1 MEVFKIFAIGAEGLD
16 KPELDQ
22 EFECDPTKE
31 TLEGIRQKI
40 ADEML
45 LSDTPNKV
53 TLIRRGKDE
62 DDEEELEKLQ
72 QTLSDALDEGDS
84 LRFFVEPF
92 ARTLVKIKLLVETK
106 AIKWIADQSKEFRFL
121 VGNSRDYQATK
132 QNFNQS
138 MCFSNFFLFQEF
150 PLDKSETEFTVTKK
164 SWWRFPTQAKVALGH
179 KSGEGYLASQFVV
192 NNGDTLKIYLDD
204 DQELKYW
211 INEEKKVGETKLYSL
226 EKSNVGKYIVKVGC
240 KVIPVVANLAI
251 SLATA

>member
-22 EFECDPTKE
+22 EFECDPAKE

-92 ARTLVKIKLLVETK
+92 ARDSVKIKLLVETK
-106 AIKWIADQSKEFRFL
+106 AIEWIANQTKEFKFL
-121 VGNSRDYQATK
+121 IGNAKDY
-132 QNFNQS
+132 
-138 MCFSNFFLFQEF
+138 
-150 PLDKSETEFTVTKK
+150 
-164 SWWRFPTQAKVALGH
+164 KV
-179 KSGEGYLASQFVV
+179 
-192 NNGDTLKIYLDD
+192 
-204 DQELKYW
+204 
-211 INEEKKVGETKLYSL
+211 
-226 EKSNVGKYIVKVGC
+226 
-240 KVIPVVANLAI
+240 P
-251 SLATA
+251 

>member
-1 MEVFKIFAIGAEGLD
+1 MEVFKIFAIGPEGLD

-31 TLEGIRQKI
+31 TLEGIRQMI

-92 ARTLVKIKLLVETK
+92 AREMVKITLSVEPK
-106 AIKWIADQSKEFRFL
+106 AIEWIAKNSKEFKFL
-121 VGNSRDYQATK
+121 VGNNKDYQVTNK
-132 QNFNQS
+132 
-138 MCFSNFFLFQEF
+138 
-150 PLDKSETEFTVTKK
+150 TV
-164 SWWRFPTQAKVALGH
+164 
-179 KSGEGYLASQFVV
+179 LAVQF
-192 NNGDTLKIYLDD
+192 
-204 DQELKYW
+204 
-211 INEEKKVGETKLYSL
+211 
-226 EKSNVGKYIVKVGC
+226 YISCVQG
-240 KVIPVVANLAI
+240 IPVGQK
-251 SLATA
+251 

>member
-1 MEVFKIFAIGAEGLD
+1 MEVFKIYAINEKGLD
-16 KPELDQ
+16 NPKQDQ
-22 EFECDPTKE
+22 QFQCDPAKE
-31 TLEGIRQKI
+31 TLESIRQKI
-40 ADEML
+40 AETQL
-45 LSDTPNKV
+45 LSDTPDKV
-53 TLIRRGKDE
+53 TLIKRGKDQ
-62 DDEEELEKLQ
+62 DDEEEITEEKLHE
-72 QTLSDALDEGDS
+72 TLLDVLEEGDS

-121 VGNSRDYQATK
+121 VGNSRDYQ
-132 QNFNQS
+132 
-138 MCFSNFFLFQEF
+138 EF

-179 KSGEGYLASQFVV
+179 KSGDGYLASQFVV

-226 EKSNVGKYIVKVGC
+226 EKSNVGKYVVKVGY
-240 KVIPVVANLAI
+240 KVIPVVANLVI